1 MRAQLRRRLEM
12 AERVRDFLR
21 AHKTDGVGEGL
32 GLAKLEELLQRAQ
45 VLAAQQR
52 VGVAMTRQ
60 ATKQRIEV
68 RRALQSQI
76 LRYLRVVGRVAAK
89 RNGELANQFPLPPSN
104 ASDKALVTA
113 AQATLEQATAQQDV
127 LVSLGMSPQVV
138 DDLGKSLGAFERT
151 LEATREGR
159 REHVGASA
167 ELEAIG
173 AEVAEQVKLLDGV
186 VQYRFGGDAE
196 LMGAWASAR
205 NVAGPLKSR
214 NQTSGESG
222 SQTPKAA

>member
-60 ATKQRIEV
+60 ATKHRREV
-68 RRALQSQI
+68 GRALQSNI

-89 RNGELANQFPLPPSN
+89 QNGELANQFPLPPSN
-104 ASDKALVTA
+104 ATHEALVTA
-113 AQATLEQATAQQDV
+113 ARATLEKATAQKDV
-127 LVSLGMSPQVV
+127 LVTLGMSPQVV
-138 DDLGKSLGAFERT
+138 EDLTKALGEFERT

-167 ELEAIG
+167 DLEAIG
-173 AEVAEQVKLLDGV
+173 AEIAEQVQLLDGV

-205 NVAGPLKSR
+205 NVLGPFKPKE
-214 NQTSGESG
+214 QGPGEG
-222 SQTPKAA
+222 GRQTPKAA

>member
-32 GLAKLEELLQRAQ
+32 GLAKLEELLSRAQ
-45 VLAAQQR
+45 VLAGQQR

-60 ATKQRIEV
+60 ATKHRVEV
-68 RRALQSQI
+68 RRALQSKI

-89 RNGELANQFPLPPSN
+89 QNGELANQFPLPPSN

-113 AQATLEQATAQQDV
+113 AQATLEKATAQKDV

-138 DDLGKSLGAFERT
+138 DDLGKALGEFERT
-151 LEATREGR
+151 LEASREGR

-167 ELEAIG
+167 DLEAIG
-173 AEVAEQVKLLDGV
+173 AEIAEQVQLLDGV
-186 VQYRFGGDAE
+186 VQYRFGDDAE

-205 NVAGPLKSR
+205 NVLGPFKPKE
-214 NQTSGESG
+214 QGPGEGG

>member
-1 MRAQLRRRLEM
+1 M

-45 VLAAQQR
+45 VLASQQR

-60 ATKQRIEV
+60 ATKHRMEV
-68 RRALQSQI
+68 RRALQSKI

-89 RNGELANQFPLPPSN
+89 QNGELANQFPLPPSN

-113 AQATLEQATAQQDV
+113 AQATLEKATGQKDV

-138 DDLGKSLGAFERT
+138 DDLGKSLGEFERS

-167 ELEAIG
+167 DLAAIG
-173 AEVAEQVKLLDGV
+173 AEIAEQVQLLDGV
-186 VQYRFGGDAE
+186 VQYRFGDDAE

-205 NVAGPLKSR
+205 NVLGPFKPKE
-214 NQTSGESG
+214 QTPGEGG

>member
-1 MRAQLRRRLEM
+1 MYAGAVAQAARNG
-12 AERVRDFLR
+12 ERVGDFLR

-45 VLAAQQR
+45 VLAAQQ
-52 VGVAMTRQ
+52 
-60 ATKQRIEV
+60 
-68 RRALQSQI
+68 
-76 LRYLRVVGRVAAK
+76 
-89 RNGELANQFPLPPSN
+89 
-104 ASDKALVTA
+104 
-113 AQATLEQATAQQDV
+113 DV

-138 DDLGKSLGAFERT
+138 DDLGKSLGEFERT

-167 ELEAIG
+167 DLEAIG

-186 VQYRFGGDAE
+186 VQYRFGDDAE

-205 NVAGPLKSR
+205 NVLGPFKPKEQAAGE
-214 NQTSGESG
+214 GG
-222 SQTPKAA
+222 SQTPRAV